1 MAVKFQ
7 TPWMGGGPQQ
17 ANEAV
22 TVRNATDTSNAT
34 VYTDET
40 GETTA
45 SNPVSTDSTGLLT
58 MYLNPG
64 RYVLKSTND
73 RSEITVSDP
82 GTQPS
87 PPPQVGTASA
97 ADVSYDNGDSGLTA
111 TDVQAALDELAGRV
125 DALEAP

>member
-22 TVRNATDTSNAT
+22 TVRNSADTANAT

-40 GETTA
+40 GDTTD
-45 SNPVSTDSTGLLT
+45 SNPVNTDSNGVLT
-58 MYLNPG
+58 TYLDPG

-73 RSEITVSDP
+73 RSEITVTDP
-82 GTQPS
+82 GDTPT
-87 PPPQVGTASA
+87 PPRVGTADA
-97 ADVSYDNGDSGLTA
+97 ADVSYDNSDSDLTS
-111 TDVQAALDELAGRV
+111 TDVKAALDELAARV
-125 DALEAP
+125 LALETA